1 MGMIDIVKE
10 TNKMLADTISRLKE
24 IGSALAGPP
33 TNRSDNAP
41 SKSPESLLD
50 DVTFT
55 HSQAMQLMDI
65 TAGIENVLRGGREE
79 VSSHGIDP
87 RYER

>member
-10 TNKMLADTISRLKE
+10 TNKMLVDSSSRLQE
-24 IGSALAGPP
+24 ICTVLSGPP
-33 TNRSDNAP
+33 RDKCDSVP
-41 SKSPESLLD
+41 STSPESLLD

-55 HSQAMQLMDI
+55 HKQAMKIMDI
-65 TAGIENVLRGGREE
+65 VAGIENVLRGERCREE
-79 VSSHGIDP
+79 VGGYDP